1 MADGVKTIK
10 NVTLTCKGGGISSTV
25 NPGKVKSCWG
35 RKWRCI
41 VHENL
46 SLLFVSRE
54 LSRRRHQRDRDDK
67 RKEEK
72 KKKAEQIKLLLML
85 HVLQTHNKQT
95 ETYLNRVT
103 ERPTTDESKKGGKT
117 KEKGIVLSTLT
128 SKMSAYDRCC
138 LTNCIDP

>member
-1 MADGVKTIK
+1 MK
-10 NVTLTCKGGGISSTV
+10 ISPFFLC
-25 NPGKVKSCWG
+25 PGNSHAVDINATGTTK
-35 RKWRCI
+35 
-41 VHENL
+41 E
-46 SLLFVSRE
+46 
-54 LSRRRHQRDRDDK
+54 RR
-67 RKEEK
+67 K

-138 LTNCIDP
+138 LTNSIDP